1 MNPGSWRSKTSWLL
15 DIGYRR
21 RGAATGRPISRYALR
36 MISELISPQD
46 LAGVFAVPPLP
57 RRTGGRRTI
66 DFDAA
71 ESVAQHIQDGGITRY
86 LYGGNAFL
94 YHITLDEYE
103 TLLGWLDGFDAAR
116 WPIPSVGPSFGRAI
130 DQAKLVRRYT
140 FKTVMVLPCN
150 DPRDARG
157 MEAGL
162 REIADACGV
171 PLILYLKS
179 EDGFGA
185 DKEAGLDAVGRLV
198 NDGVAVA
205 IKYAVVLDDPRHDP
219 YLDGLLRRVDR
230 QVVVSGM
237 GERPAIV
244 HLRDFGLPGFTTGS
258 GCIASRACSLLFDA
272 CVQQDWSR
280 AESLRAEFMP
290 LEDLRDAWGPA
301 RVLHHATELAG
312 IATTGPI
319 PPYVSALGEKQV
331 QELAPVAGA
340 LREHDAR
347 VSVMQTSAD

>member
-1 MNPGSWRSKTSWLL
+1 MGHSSINV
-15 DIGYRR
+15 
-21 RGAATGRPISRYALR
+21 
-36 MISELISPQD
+36 QD

-57 RRTGGRRTI
+57 RHTGARRTI

-71 ESVAQHIQDGGITRY
+71 EAVAQHIQDGGITRY

-94 YHITLDEYE
+94 YHITLDEYD
-103 TLLGWLDGFDAAR
+103 TLLGWLDGFDPSR

-130 DQAKLVRRYT
+130 DQAKLLRRHS
-140 FKTVMVLPCN
+140 FRAVMVLPSN

-162 REIADACGV
+162 REIADGCGV

-205 IKYAVVLDDPRHDP
+205 IKYAVVLDDPRRDP

-230 QVVVSGM
+230 VRVISGM

-244 HLRDFGLPGFTTGS
+244 HMRDFGLPGFTTGS

-272 CVQQDWSR
+272 CTQKDWAHAEEIR
-280 AESLRAEFMP
+280 ADFMP

-319 PPYVSALGEKQV
+319 PPYVSLLSEKQV
-331 QELAPVAGA
+331 QELAPVARA
-340 LREHDAR
+340 LRERDAPIT
-347 VSVMQTSAD
+347 QAPTH

>member
-1 MNPGSWRSKTSWLL
+1 MSSSA
-15 DIGYRR
+15 I
-21 RGAATGRPISRYALR
+21 A
-36 MISELISPQD
+36 PQE

-57 RRTGGRRTI
+57 RRTGARRTI

-71 ESVAQHIQDGGITRY
+71 EAVAKHIHEGGITRY

-103 TLLGWLDGFDAAR
+103 TLLGWLDGFDPAR

-130 DQAKLVRRYT
+130 DQAKLIRRCA
-140 FKTVMVLPCN
+140 FRTVMALPCN

-162 REIADACGV
+162 REIADAAGV

-179 EDGFGA
+179 EDGFGS
-185 DKEAGLDAVGRLV
+185 DKDAGLDAVGRLV

-205 IKYAVVLDDPRHDP
+205 IKYAVVLDHPNRDP

-230 QVVVSGM
+230 ERVISGM

-244 HLRDFGLPGFTTGS
+244 HMRDFALPGFTTGS
-258 GCIASRACSLLFDA
+258 GCIASRTCSNLFDA
-272 CVQQDWSR
+272 CVRTEWTR
-280 AESLRAEFMP
+280 AEELRSQFMP

-312 IATTGPI
+312 IAPTGPI
-319 PPYVSALGEKQV
+319 PPYVSPLGEKQI
-331 QELAPVAGA
+331 QELTPVARA
-340 LREHDAR
+340 LRGRDE
-347 VSVMQTSAD
+347 VVMQET

>member
-1 MNPGSWRSKTSWLL
+1 MNIEAIAP
-15 DIGYRR
+15 
-21 RGAATGRPISRYALR
+21 
-36 MISELISPQD
+36 SEF
-46 LAGVFAVPPLP
+46 AGVFAVPPLP
-57 RRTGGRRTI
+57 RHAGGRRTI

-71 ESVAQHIQDGGITRY
+71 EAVAKHIQDGGITRY

-103 TLLGWLDGFDAAR
+103 TLLGWLDGFDSPR

-130 DQAKLVRRYT
+130 DQAKLIRRYA
-140 FKTVMVLPCN
+140 FRTVMVLPCN

-162 REIADACGV
+162 REIADATGV

-179 EDGFGA
+179 EDGFGS
-185 DKEAGLDAVGRLV
+185 DKDAGLDAVGRLV
-198 NDGVAVA
+198 RDGVAIA
-205 IKYAVVLDDPRHDP
+205 IKYAVVLDDPNRDP

-230 QVVVSGM
+230 QRVISGM

-244 HLRDFGLPGFTTGS
+244 HMRDFGLPGFTTGS
-258 GCIASRACSLLFDA
+258 GCIASRSCSSLFDA
-272 CVQQDWSR
+272 CVRKEWAR
-280 AESLRAEFMP
+280 AEELRSQFMP

-312 IATTGPI
+312 IAPTGAI
-319 PPYVSALGEKQV
+319 PPYVSALGQNHL
-331 QELAPVAGA
+331 QELGPVAQA
-340 LREHDAR
+340 LRQRDALQA
-347 VSVMQTSAD
+347 VT

>member
-1 MNPGSWRSKTSWLL
+1 MG
-15 DIGYRR
+15 
-21 RGAATGRPISRYALR
+21 
-36 MISELISPQD
+36 Q
-46 LAGVFAVPPLP
+46 
-57 RRTGGRRTI
+57 RRTI

-71 ESVAQHIQDGGITRY
+71 EAVAQHIQDGGITRY

-94 YHITLDEYE
+94 YHITLDDYE
-103 TLLGWLDGFDAAR
+103 TLIGWLDGFDPSR

-130 DQAKLVRRYT
+130 DQAKLLKRRS
-140 FKTVMVLPCN
+140 FRAVMVLPCN

-179 EDGFGA
+179 EDGFGT
-185 DKEAGLDAVGRLV
+185 DKDAGLDAVGRLV

-205 IKYAVVLDDPRHDP
+205 IKYAVVLDDPRRDS

-230 QVVVSGM
+230 QRVISGM

-244 HLRDFGLPGFTTGS
+244 HMRDFALPGFTTGS
-258 GCIASRACSLLFDA
+258 GCIASSTCSRLFEA
-272 CVQQDWSR
+272 CVVKDWAR
-280 AESLRAEFMP
+280 AEELRSQFMP

-312 IATTGPI
+312 IAQTGPI
-319 PPYVSALGEKQV
+319 PPYVSVLGDTQV
-331 QELAPVAGA
+331 EALAPVARELRRSEQAQRGEPLERSGA
-340 LREHDAR
+340 KAAPP
-347 VSVMQTSAD
+347 VSVQAD

>member
-1 MNPGSWRSKTSWLL
+1 M
-15 DIGYRR
+15 
-21 RGAATGRPISRYALR
+21 
-36 MISELISPQD
+36 
-46 LAGVFAVPPLP
+46 FAVPPLP
-57 RRTGGRRTI
+57 RRTGARRTL

-71 ESVAQHIQDGGITRY
+71 EAVAKHIEDGGITRY

-94 YHITLDEYE
+94 YHVTLDEYE
-103 TLLGWLDGFDAAR
+103 TLLGWLDGFDATR

-130 DQAKLVRRYT
+130 DQAKLLRRYS
-140 FKTVMVLPCN
+140 FRTVMVLPCN

-179 EDGFGA
+179 EDGFGS
-185 DKEAGLDAVGRLV
+185 DNEAGLDAVGRLV
-198 NDGVAVA
+198 NDGVAIA
-205 IKYAVVLDDPRHDP
+205 IKYAVVLDDPRRDP

-230 QVVVSGM
+230 QRVISGM

-244 HLRDFGLPGFTTGS
+244 HMRDFGLPGFTTGS
-258 GCIASRACSLLFDA
+258 GCIASRACSSLFDA
-272 CVQQDWSR
+272 CVEKDWPR
-280 AESLRAEFMP
+280 AEEIRAQFMP

-319 PPYVSALGEKQV
+319 PPYVSGLGEKQV
-331 QELAPVAGA
+331 QELAPVART
-340 LREHDAR
+340 LREQAQRSEPPERSGATGPPR
-347 VSVMQTSAD
+347 VTV